1 LYQSVIKRWS
11 EAARYI
17 AYSFVLIFFL
27 LLFSDVPKSTAL
39 GGALLFLVQCLMG
52 SFVLACFR
60 SGKNSFFQLFGSSFA
75 IGSVLFTMFSIVG
88 RQLQTHQF
96 KYLALILLIVT
107 TYAIF
112 KFRNKPF
119 EANYSSEQ
127 LIAILFPVLIVLS
140 FQFSWYIGPSL
151 LITLILHKRF
161 GGDNGTKNPRP
172 LVALFI
178 FSSGLL
184 LFIILRTKY
193 WWITSD
199 DYQFFEVISNSI
211 WNWGLNENA
220 AAVGGNV
227 YNWHFLTYAWSGSM
241 DGILHA
247 NTWVILTRCTP
258 ILSVISTISLLFE
271 ISTKL
276 LPGLLMRSRLVGI
289 VITSL
294 LAEISWNSPSY
305 GVSLIW
311 FLATL
316 LFLIEISSSTN
327 KVRLSILAGVFLGVT
342 ALGKVSSIPVLI
354 LFLLSLWLFNLI
366 KHNRLHQFYLI
377 SGISGIISLLIIYL
391 LSYRHST
398 AANVLWFIP
407 FDQVVHNLWSGTHIG
422 SDFQKASQSFFH
434 ILLLPILA
442 SVLLSNFQNPKLHIV
457 RIWTNISIIILILP
471 TIFLAGWVDTVKY
484 ITSPAHFSLTVI
496 LGLYVSTNNQTVD
509 FLWRRIPN
517 IAAFLLLLLPV
528 LIFRDKVFPENIAI
542 QLTHIFLWLALVLFI
557 IRNRLN
563 FRSTVTTHW
572 LSLIPVLILVFLSF
586 VEPLAHDIEG
596 RIASRG
602 SQQNVETIVGD
613 QFVEEI
619 GNWLKNNSDRNS
631 IIASNSFCGGNECM
645 GQFWFSQ
652 QLQLFRSEPDVL
664 SGSCSRCNIAS
675 LFGGANFLL
684 ADYSDRRFLIQGPRF
699 LFGLSYPPNWVI
711 EKMDFSLSLPAL
723 SDDQKMI
730 KMETFGVDYFVID
743 KIASPMRTYI
753 SPNLIVFQNL
763 KFIIIKRPA

>member
-17 AYSFVLIFFL
+17 AYSFILIFFL

-39 GGALLFLVQCLMG
+39 GGALLFLVQCSMG
-52 SFVLACFR
+52 SFVLGCFR
-60 SGKNSFFQLFGSSFA
+60 SGKSSFFQLFGSSFA
-75 IGSVLFTMFSIVG
+75 IGSVLFTLFSIVG
-88 RQLQTHQF
+88 HQLQTHQF
-96 KYLALILLIVT
+96 KYVALILLIVT

-161 GGDNGTKNPRP
+161 GGDNGAKNPKP

-178 FSSGLL
+178 FTLGLL

-211 WNWGLNENA
+211 WNWGLNENG

-258 ILSVISTISLLFE
+258 IISVISAISLLFE

-289 VITSL
+289 VVTSL

-305 GVSLIW
+305 GFSLIW
-311 FLATL
+311 FLATI
-316 LFLIEISSSTN
+316 LFLIEIPSSTN
-327 KVRLSILAGVFLGVT
+327 KFRLSILVGVFLGIT

-354 LFLLSLWLFNLI
+354 LFLLSLWIYNLFT
-366 KHNRLHQFYLI
+366 KNRLHQFYFMSGL
-377 SGISGIISLLIIYL
+377 SGILSLLIVYL
-391 LSYRHST
+391 LSYRYST
-398 AANVLWFIP
+398 ANKMLSITP
-407 FDQVVHNLWSGTHIG
+407 FDQVIHNLWSGTNIG
-422 SDFQKASQSFFH
+422 SDLQKASQSFFQ

-442 SVLLSNFQNPKLHIV
+442 SVLLSNFQHPKIHIV
-457 RIWTNISIIILILP
+457 RIWTNISILILILP

-496 LGLYVSTNNQTVD
+496 LGLCVSTNNQIVN
-509 FLWRRIPN
+509 FLWKKLPN
-517 IAAFLLLLLPV
+517 IAAFLLLLLPI
-528 LIFRDKVFPENIAI
+528 LIFRDKVFSDSVATQI
-542 QLTHIFLWLALVLFI
+542 THIFLWSALFLFI

-563 FRSTVTTHW
+563 LRSTVKTHW
-572 LSLIPVLILVFLSF
+572 LPLIPVSILVFLSF
-586 VEPLAHDIEG
+586 VEPLAHTIKG
-596 RIASRG
+596 QIASRK
-602 SQQNVETIVGD
+602 SQQNVEAVVGD
-613 QFVEEI
+613 KLVQEI
-619 GNWLKNNSDRNS
+619 GNWLKNNSDRSS
-631 IIASNSFCGGNECM
+631 IIASNSFCGDNECV
-645 GQFWFSQ
+645 GQFWFTQ
-652 QLQLFRSEPDVL
+652 QLQLFRSEPDIL
-664 SGSCSRCNIAS
+664 SGLCSRCNVNS

-699 LFGLSYPPNWVI
+699 LFGFSYPPNWVI
-711 EKMDFSLSLPAL
+711 EKMDFSLSFPAL
-723 SDDQKMI
+723 SDEQKMI